1 VDLKHLLKRGAL
13 LAAANW
19 PTVAIQFV
27 AQTTFQVLL
36 AVPIIGAAIL
46 VAVLLGGDLADLLQG
61 GLREIFTT
69 IASALLSEPLALGAF
84 ITAFA
89 FTLLGGSVLMFA
101 VKGGTVDV
109 ILTANA
115 SAGPIEREPI
125 TLEMFRSAS
134 RFTLQRFT
142 TGCARL
148 FRPYLSLG
156 FTLMFVYAVSV
167 GAYLAFVV
175 YGYRVAEG
183 RALIIGWTVIAALAA
198 ALLVAWITLVN
209 LLYLLMQIAMA
220 VEGVGL
226 VDGCRAVVRFVRAEF
241 RDLALVF
248 LVVLALAVAAI
259 LASALAWS
267 GVGLVDGCRAV
278 VRFVRAEFRDLALVF
293 LVVLALAVAAIL
305 ASALAWSGVGL
316 IAFVPL
322 VGLAVFPL
330 QLAALVL
337 RGLVFEYLGLT
348 ALGAYVTLYQ
358 RHASKRAEAFGR
370 SSVGSPVEDPA

>member
-1 VDLKHLLKRGAL
+1 MDLKHLLKRGAL

-267 GVGLVDGCRAV
+267 GVGL
-278 VRFVRAEFRDLALVF
+278 
-293 LVVLALAVAAIL
+293 
-305 ASALAWSGVGL
+305 